1 MIIGEIICNS
11 RIQLNDLEAS
21 WEGSYAVWFTEDNK
35 REDFTGTAEQVTFFC
50 KTLDNANICDY
61 TLFKIIETK

>member
-1 MIIGEIICNS
+1 MTIEEIICNS
-11 RIQLNDLEAS
+11 QVRADILE
-21 WEGSYAVWFTEDNK
+21 EGTYHLWFMEDNK

-50 KTLDNANICDY
+50 KTLDNANISDY